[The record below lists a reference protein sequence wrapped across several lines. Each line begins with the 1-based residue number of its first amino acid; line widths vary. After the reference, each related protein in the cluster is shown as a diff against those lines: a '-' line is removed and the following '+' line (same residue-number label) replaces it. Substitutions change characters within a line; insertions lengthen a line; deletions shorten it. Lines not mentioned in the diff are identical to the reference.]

1 MFARRCCSDRAQ
13 YINVL
18 EGFHLISLSTAAS
31 LFGVLIRFQSST
43 FSSPLFLIWLCRL
56 AEVDDFISNLWNV
69 HQAVKKQGY
78 VQVPP
83 TIRYVFSS
91 ALCMHEY

>member
-1 MFARRCCSDRAQ
+1 M
-13 YINVL
+13 
-18 EGFHLISLSTAAS
+18 
-31 LFGVLIRFQSST
+31 RFQSHT
-43 FSSPLFLIWLCRL
+43 FSSLLFLIWLCRL

-83 TIRYVFSS
+83 TIRYVFRSVHVRVLS
-91 ALCMHEY
+91 KRKGALFGYLSFGLHDP